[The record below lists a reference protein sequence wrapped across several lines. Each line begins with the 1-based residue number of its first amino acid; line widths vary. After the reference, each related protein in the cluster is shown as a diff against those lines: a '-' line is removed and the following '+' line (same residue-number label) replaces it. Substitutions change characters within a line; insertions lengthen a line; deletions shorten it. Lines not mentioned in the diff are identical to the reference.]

1 MVLELPPESWGARLH
16 RAYKVGREVYGYT
29 YAELADAISPIYPV
43 SQQTLIRLER
53 NNEAPKAARQMFLAW
68 LYVTALG
75 FDPRDLRVVETAQL
89 KLMDKEQL
97 RAELDPQR
105 WKRRI
110 GPREARN
117 RCSLPAIE
125 VAQATARELLIT
137 EDVTNVNLRGRSP
150 QVSLK

>member
-1 MVLELPPESWGARLH
+1 MVLELPPETWGARLH
-16 RAYKVGREVYGYT
+16 RAYKVGKEVYGYT
-29 YAELADAISPIYPV
+29 YSEIADAISAIYPV

-53 NNEAPKAARQMFLAW
+53 NNEAPRADRVMFLAW
-68 LYVTALG
+68 LYVTAMG
-75 FDPRDLRVVETAQL
+75 FDPRDLKVVETAQL

-125 VAQATARELLIT
+125 VAQATARELLAAT
-137 EDVTNVNLRGRSP
+137 EAVDPQDFFKMGTNVP
-150 QVSLK
+150 A